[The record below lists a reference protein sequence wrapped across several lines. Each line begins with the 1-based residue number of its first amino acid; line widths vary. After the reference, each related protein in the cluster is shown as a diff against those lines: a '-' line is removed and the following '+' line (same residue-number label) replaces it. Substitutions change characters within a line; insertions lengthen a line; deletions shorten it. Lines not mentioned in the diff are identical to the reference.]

1 MESLTPAI
9 DIYIYKHIGVGRDCP
24 VCVHKA
30 LDLLSLP
37 SGPSLAFA
45 SKCKLLHQSAFC
57 YCNKYLDDQHM
68 KRKDSLLC
76 IVLVID

>member
-1 MESLTPAI
+1 MESLTPAV

-37 SGPSLAFA
+37 SSMGGPPW
-45 SKCKLLHQSAFC
+45 LLLQNVN
-57 YCNKYLDDQHM
+57 YCISQLSVTVTN
-68 KRKDSLLC
+68 
-76 IVLVID
+76 IWTINI